1 MAISQHLRDNSLEE
15 PLPLPTKDEIRTHLD
30 TILASDEFSV
40 SRRSSEILR
49 HVVER
54 YLDGEIESLK
64 ERLLGIEIFHRRSD
78 YDTSID
84 SIVRVAAND
93 VRRRLT
99 KFYNDHPTEPLRI
112 LLPLG
117 SYVPDFIKLK
127 PAPHP
132 VIHESQV
139 PAVLEH
145 FAAPA
150 NEPQPASA
158 VKAEVAT
165 YSSQSTSSSYTV
177 SKFLQIG
184 LLVICSGAA
193 GWWIKGWIKQPS
205 PIVDGSDYSF
215 YKELLGP
222 IGVSGPAKTKIA
234 LSNPNVLLYRGA
246 SLPTPPSGDEV
257 LSVPVPESMASVLN
271 SSANNTQAEF
281 PFHFL
286 QVDNMNYT
294 GLGEAEAAYGFARI
308 LQILGRNA
316 QLTQARFLNWD
327 EARTEQIVLLGA
339 PHMSA
344 FAQGTVNTD
353 NFMME
358 HDVIRNIHPRAGE
371 SPVYARVIH
380 GGALEDYG
388 LIWMGRSPSE
398 SRVLVLAGLTS
409 TGTAG
414 VGEFFSDPASMRPVY
429 EKLKLMSK
437 NGTFPDTWQVL
448 LRIDARQDV
457 PVKISVVALR

>member
-1 MAISQHLRDNSLEE
+1 MAISQHLRDDSLED

-30 TILASDEFSV
+30 TILASNEFSV

-54 YLDGEIESLK
+54 YLDGEIDSLK

-99 KFYNDHPTEPLRI
+99 KFYNDHPTEPIRI

-117 SYVPDFIKLK
+117 SYVPDFIKLE
-127 PAPHP
+127 PTPHP
-132 VIHESQV
+132 VVNETEFV
-139 PAVLEH
+139 FEH
-145 FAAPA
+145 LSAPA
-150 NEPQPASA
+150 TAPQAASA
-158 VKAEVAT
+158 VEIAT
-165 YSSQSTSSSYTV
+165 YSTPNALSSHKMSR
-177 SKFLQIG
+177 FLTIA
-184 LLVICSGAA
+184 LVVICAGAA
-193 GWWIKGWIKQPS
+193 GWWIKGWTNQRTP
-205 PIVDGSDYSF
+205 VFNGSDYSF

-222 IGVSGPAKTKIA
+222 IGVSGSSKTKIA

-246 SLPTPPSGDEV
+246 LLPTPPRGDEV

-271 SSANNTQAEF
+271 DSANNTQAQF

-286 QVDNMNYT
+286 QVDNKNYT
-294 GLGEAEAAYGFARI
+294 GLGEAEAAFGFARI
-308 LQILGRNA
+308 LQILGRSA

-327 EARTEQIVLLGA
+327 AARTEQIVLLGA

-353 NFMME
+353 NFIME
-358 HDVIRNIHPRAGE
+358 HDVIRNVHPRPGE

-380 GGALEDYG
+380 DGALEDYG

-414 VGEFFSDPASMRPVY
+414 VGEFFSDPTSMRPVY
-429 EKLKLMSK
+429 EKLKSMSK
-437 NGTFPDTWQVL
+437 NGSFPDTWQVL

>member
-1 MAISQHLRDNSLEE
+1 MAISQHLRDSLED
-15 PLPLPTKDEIRTHLD
+15 PLLPLPTKDEIRTHLD

-78 YDTSID
+78 YDTSTD

-99 KFYNDHPTEPLRI
+99 KFYDDHPTEPIRI

-117 SYVPDFIKLK
+117 SYVPDFIKLE
-127 PAPHP
+127 PTPHQL
-132 VIHESQV
+132 IHESRV
-139 PAVLEH
+139 STVLEH
-145 FAAPA
+145 FTDPA
-150 NEPQPASA
+150 NESQAAST

-165 YSSQSTSSSYTV
+165 YSPQRASSSHTV
-177 SKFLQIG
+177 SRFLQIA
-184 LLVICSGAA
+184 LLVICSAAA
-193 GWWIKGWIKQPS
+193 GWWIKSWIKPPS
-205 PIVDGSDYSF
+205 TIVNSSDYSF

-222 IGVSGPAKTKIA
+222 IGVSGLAKTKIA
-234 LSNPNVLLYRGA
+234 LSNPTVLLYRGA
-246 SLPTPPSGDEV
+246 PIPTAPRGDEV
-257 LSVPVPESMASVLN
+257 LSAPVPESMASVLN
-271 SSANNTQAEF
+271 GSANNTQADF

-286 QVDNMNYT
+286 QVDNKNYT
-294 GLGEAEAAYGFARI
+294 GLGEAGAAYGFARI
-308 LQILGRNA
+308 LQILGRSA

-327 EARTEQIVLLGA
+327 AARTEQIVLLGA

-353 NFMME
+353 NFIME
-358 HDVIRNIHPRAGE
+358 HDVIRNVHPRAGE

-380 GGALEDYG
+380 GSALEDYG
-388 LIWMGRSPSE
+388 LIWMGRSPSD

-429 EKLKLMSK
+429 EKLKSMSR
-437 NGTFPDTWQVL
+437 NGIFPDTWQVL

-457 PVKISVVALR
+457 PIKISVVALR